1 MVKKLLV
8 ILFGIFLMLFNCSC
22 IKKENISKY
31 SSSEIFISS
40 KTKPIYLLEEN
51 EKNLISIKLP
61 TDYKF
66 NNTQIEFM
74 TDFLLLKL
82 YEISGENFKLIN
94 SEKSIK
100 NDNQNYTDY
109 YITIDSKTSYASD
122 DIISIVF
129 RGFLNKKSAAHPMHI
144 FFALNFDPR
153 TMSVVDFSS
162 RHIIDDA
169 LYNEF
174 ASQAEKQILEEN
186 EGKWPENLGAF
197 SETLCPKECFFEGLK
212 SEEYDFLINWYYTET
227 SIGFSY
233 SVPFALGN
241 YKVVELRRVILKNQ
255 N

>member
-1 MVKKLLV
+1 
-8 ILFGIFLMLFNCSC
+8 
-22 IKKENISKY
+22 
-31 SSSEIFISS
+31 
-40 KTKPIYLLEEN
+40 
-51 EKNLISIKLP
+51 
-61 TDYKF
+61 
-66 NNTQIEFM
+66 M

-94 SEKSIK
+94 SERAIK
-100 NDNQNYTDY
+100 NNNQNYTDY
-109 YITIDSKTSYASD
+109 YITIESKTSYASD

-129 RGFLNKKSAAHPMHI
+129 RGFLNKKSAAHPMHL

-174 ASQAEKQILEEN
+174 VKQGEKEILDKT
-186 EGKWPENLGAF
+186 GGIWPEGWDSF
-197 SETLCPKECFFEGLK
+197 SEMLCSKETFFDGLNGK
-212 SEEYDFLINWYYTET
+212 NSEIEWYYTENG
-227 SIGFSY
+227 IGFSY

-241 YKVVELRRVILKNQ
+241 HREVELRRVILKNQ